1 MTDFQFEID
10 PRVVFDLGESLVSDE
25 ITALVELV
33 KNAYDADATRVTI
46 TIEKDAEPPEASE
59 FRDTAGYIAIH
70 DDGTGMDDD
79 DIRRGWLTVARSPKR
94 IAKASGRSSPLLG
107 RVALGDKGLG
117 RLGAQRL
124 GEHLELFTSK
134 TVVTSQTD
142 ADGVTRPHAV
152 PSGERTYVAIDWRD
166 FATSETLSSVPVR
179 HRVIGPYERGTR
191 VLITGLRDGDAW
203 SSALLPRLQ
212 ERLGQFISPFREV
225 DTFRVQGRLNGQP
238 FDLVDVSESLLAIA
252 NQRVLF
258 DYTDGQLRVLIDYRP
273 TFVRSPR
280 DRGEWGRLI
289 AANQGAE
296 FSSWLAQSKTSGTA
310 AQVQAPEGWFL
321 RLESTQGAD
330 RLGGVAMRSG
340 SVVDPGPFHG
350 EIHSFDLGAES
361 RREAQLSDYS
371 RIMRSLSGVRV
382 YRDGFAIR
390 PYGIA
395 GDDWLKLGSQ
405 WTSGAS
411 YYGLKPGN
419 TVGFVAIS
427 AGQNSQLQEK
437 TDREGFTDSPAS
449 RNFELLMRRVVQLAN
464 DSNEM
469 VRRAYL
475 EFLKERQS
483 STVSGG
489 ERIQVPGDAIAEVRR
504 AAAEARSI
512 QASTRPLAASLKSA
526 RDAFAP
532 SVTEPEQG
540 SVARLEAVNR
550 VIGEADQLIASV
562 DEYVQRLDRLG
573 TLADI
578 LERDLDRLAEQV
590 DDFAELAALGLTVE
604 SVAHELRNVTD
615 GLSQRTRDLSG
626 RVATMSGTDP
636 QVLTYLEHVRSAISA
651 VRKQLAHL
659 SPALRYVREER
670 QVFDLLGFIDE
681 FAEYHRGRL
690 ARKSI
695 DLRVDTPFVDV
706 RVRMNKGRLTQVLDN
721 LVQNSEYWLRE
732 DLVAKRIQDAEIHLQ
747 SIVGGRLRV
756 WDTGRGFDPAIEGA
770 VFEPFVTNKPPG
782 TGRGLGLFI
791 VRQLL
796 RAAGATIE
804 LLPDRNKY
812 DCRNVLEIDLGGAV
826 VDREA

>member
-1 MTDFQFEID
+1 MSDFSFEID

-25 ITALVELV
+25 TTALVELV
-33 KNAYDADATRVTI
+33 KNAYDADASKVTI
-46 TIEKDAEPPEASE
+46 TIERDADPPEASA
-59 FRDTAGYIAIH
+59 FSDGHGYIAIN

-79 DIRRGWLTVARSPKR
+79 DIRHGWLTVARSPKR
-94 IAKASGRSSPLLG
+94 AAKSEGRSSPLYG

-134 TVVTSQTD
+134 TVVS
-142 ADGVTRPHAV
+142 PHAQEDGSTNMRLE
-152 PSGERTYVAIDWRD
+152 PHGGRTYVAIDWRD
-166 FATSETLSSVPVR
+166 FLSRETLSAVPIV
-179 HRVIGPYERGTR
+179 HQVVGPYERGTR
-191 VLITGLRDGDAW
+191 VLITGLRDRDVW
-203 SSALLPRLQ
+203 SSDVLPELQ

-225 DTFRVQGRLNGQP
+225 ATFRVHGRLNGQS
-238 FDLVDVSESLLAIA
+238 FDLVDVSESVLALA
-252 NQRVLF
+252 NQRVF
-258 DYTDGQLRVLIDYRP
+258 FSYADGHLEVSIDYRP

-280 DRGEWGRLI
+280 DHGDWGRFV
-289 AANQGAE
+289 AADQGAA
-296 FSSWLAQSKTSGTA
+296 FGSWLVKSKASGTT
-310 AQVQAPEGWFL
+310 AQADAPDGWFL
-321 RLESTQGAD
+321 RLQSTQNTD
-330 RLGGVAMRSG
+330 WLGGLATKPG
-340 SVVDPGPFHG
+340 TFVDPGPFHG
-350 EIHSFDLGAES
+350 EIHSFDLSADS

-371 RIMRSLSGVRV
+371 RLVRSLSGVRV

-427 AGQNSQLQEK
+427 AGQNAQLQEK

-449 RNFELLMRRVVQLAN
+449 KNFELLMRRVVQLAN
-464 DSNEM
+464 DSNER

-475 EFLKERQS
+475 DYLKEHHS
-483 STVSGG
+483 AELGG
-489 ERIQVPGDAIAEVRR
+489 ERIQVPGDALAEVRR
-504 AAAEARSI
+504 AAAEARSV
-512 QASTRPLAASLKSA
+512 QASTRPLAVSLAAA
-526 RDAFAP
+526 RDTLAP
-532 SVTEPEQG
+532 SAGQSAPAAA
-540 SVARLEAVNR
+540 ARLEALER
-550 VIGEADQLIASV
+550 VIGEADRLIASV
-562 DEYVQRLDRLG
+562 DLYVQRVDRLG
-573 TLADI
+573 TLADV
-578 LERDLDRLAEQV
+578 LERDLDKLGEQV

-615 GLSQRTRDLSG
+615 ALSQRTRDLSG
-626 RVATMSGTDP
+626 RLKSTGGADP
-636 QVLTYLEHVRSAISA
+636 QVVAYLEHVRSAMSA
-651 VRKQLAHL
+651 VRKQLSHL

-670 QVFDLLGFIDE
+670 QTFGLSAFVDDFVE
-681 FAEYHRGRL
+681 FHRGRL
-690 ARKSI
+690 ARRSI
-695 DLRVDTPFVDV
+695 NLLVDKPFAES

-732 DLVAKRIQDAEIHLQ
+732 DLAAQRIQAAEIHLQ
-747 SIVGGRLRV
+747 SVGAGRLRV
-756 WDTGRGFDPAIEGA
+756 WDTGRGFDPAIEDS

-804 LLPDRNKY
+804 LLQDRNAQGGRY
-812 DCRNVLEIDLGGAV
+812 VLEVDLGGAIV
-826 VDREA
+826 ARDG